1 MKKLSFKQLLS
12 DSFIPCVLII
22 YIGMLV
28 FSVRYEMNPYLWF
41 DEAGQFWIAKGL
53 NHDSDPMSAT
63 GGVLDVI
70 KNNQNYNLDPGGFSL
85 LLHFWS
91 FVGNGYLWLRL
102 LPFLFFVLTIIG
114 FIYLAHRWTGNK
126 YVAALMGFVPMIIP
140 MVYHEAFEL
149 RAYSMEVLGVVLGAV
164 AIDRLQEHINYKR
177 LILWSLVLCIFLTSR
192 YSFIIVAFVIS
203 TYILYLICKSQESTK
218 CKISMALVYAI
229 PLFLTLAFDYF
240 CAMRYQNPEVRA
252 LSYLPYINSH
262 PKLLIHTSSLRH
274 WFYLGVI
281 GWLAYILRKT
291 SLIQK
296 YKGLIYTTLMVN
308 VIFVLLSCLGM
319 HPWSADSTRC
329 ISMIM
334 LTILCITALWSE
346 LAKILLKYT
355 DARYVLLAFVCLRLV
370 SLYKPDYKDSKNRQ
384 NALTE
389 WQSLNYQGGKVYIDR
404 WESPCMRYQFEYG
417 ALQGESA
424 YPAQFTCTKMRKH
437 CVSRKNSE
445 KKLSSDEWYA
455 TTQPDLNDLTDYTV
469 IIAPELYQYRP
480 DNTDQWQSIHGNHRT
495 WLRPSPIDR

>member
-12 DSFIPCVLII
+12 KLFVPCVAVV

-63 GGVLDVI
+63 GGILEVI

-114 FIYLAHRWTGNK
+114 FIYLAYRWTGNK
-126 YVAALMGFVPMIIP
+126 YTAVLMGFIPMIIP
-140 MVYHEAFEL
+140 MIYHEAFEV
-149 RAYSMEVLGVVLGAV
+149 RAYSMEVLGVVAGAI
-164 AIDRLQEHINYKR
+164 AIDSLQRKINYKR
-177 LILWSLVLCIFLTSR
+177 LITWSLVLCIFLTSR
-192 YSFIIVAFVIS
+192 YSFIMVAFVIS
-203 TYILYLICKSQESTK
+203 TYVLYLIYKSQENTK
-218 CKISMALVYAI
+218 RKIGMALVYAI
-229 PLFLTLAFDYF
+229 PLFLTLAFDYL

-252 LSYLPYINSH
+252 LSYLPYINNH

-274 WFYLGVI
+274 WFYLGII
-281 GWLAYILRKT
+281 GWLAYILRGT
-291 SLIQK
+291 SRIQP
-296 YKGLIYTTLMVN
+296 YKGLIYTTLAAN
-308 VIFVLLSCLGM
+308 ALFVLLSCLGM

-329 ISMIM
+329 ISMIT
-334 LTILCITALWSE
+334 LTVLSITALWSE
-346 LAKILLKYT
+346 LATLLFKYT
-355 DARYVLLAFVCLRLV
+355 DARYVLLAFICLRLI
-370 SLYKPDYKDSKNRQ
+370 SLYKPDYKASKDRQ

-389 WQSLNYQGGKVYIDR
+389 WQSLDYKGGKVYIDR

-417 ALQGESA
+417 SLQEEPN
-424 YPAQFTCTKMRKH
+424 YPAQFTCSKGDKH
-437 CVSRKNSE
+437 CVNGRNGE
-445 KKLSSDEWYA
+445 KKPSSDEWYA
-455 TTQPDLNDLTDYTV
+455 TTQPDLNDLTDYT
-469 IIAPELYQYRP
+469 ILIAPELYQYRP
-480 DNTDQWQSIHGNHRT
+480 NNSDQWQSINNRGCVWIQKSSAVR
-495 WLRPSPIDR
+495 